1 MGEDSYTI
9 KTDLLDLGGDNKD
22 DDQVHRL
29 E

>member
-22 DDQVHRL
+22 EKQVNRL